1 MFRRVGTGDS
11 GSQLKSPSCISIQA
25 CEFSGSWFLSILV
38 SLSSSSTKNEL
49 IRSKD
54 TLTWIIAESASGNN
68 LTGSDMVLN
77 AAKIVKIVAASKRA
91 LFNKKHPK
99 KTTEET
105 SVGDIQYKT
114 VPYACLS

>member
-11 GSQLKSPSCISIQA
+11 GSQLKSPSCILIQA

-38 SLSSSSTKNEL
+38 SLSSSSTKKEL

-54 TLTWIIAESASGNN
+54 TLTWINAESASGKN

-77 AAKIVKIVAASKRA
+77 AANIVKIVAASKGA
-91 LFNKKHPK
+91 LFSNTHPK

-114 VPYACLS
+114 VP